1 MHKAVSVQLRG
12 QLKKGRIKI
21 RWVVWNKASNTC
33 GIPKFHCVQ
42 KDCMTTLNSIL
53 FLLKKLRLKW
63 ILNKRIPF
71 KKVNKSTVWH
81 FGIYLDFPVLLFFL
95 QVTHM
100 TKKKVQSLSAV
111 FYASACERN
120 LLGWWRVPS
129 NDKEKLSYICCTNAM
144 WALKIWLKRSK
155 ASWRVISNAVKPF
168 E

>member
-1 MHKAVSVQLRG
+1 MWNSKISLRT
-12 QLKKGRIKI
+12 KGLYDDIK
-21 RWVVWNKASNTC
+21 
-33 GIPKFHCVQ
+33 F
-42 KDCMTTLNSIL
+42 NSIS
-53 FLLKKLRLKW
+53 FEWRSGWNGSFIKEYRSKKE
-63 ILNKRIPF
+63 
-71 KKVNKSTVWH
+71 NKSTVWH

-95 QVTHM
+95 QLTHM

-155 ASWRVISNAVKPF
+155 TSWRVISNAVKPF